1 MCNPSASFLF
11 RRNPEVTVA
20 SSPFKPQKES
30 MSLAATKEISTHA
43 AVMAV
48 LSEQDGI
55 FCIIRTTKAP
65 PMAGK
70 DILLLFLPAGPVF
83 V

>member
-1 MCNPSASFLF
+1 
-11 RRNPEVTVA
+11 
-20 SSPFKPQKES
+20 

-48 LSEQDGI
+48 LSEQHGI
-55 FCIIRTTKAP
+55 FRIIRTTKAAR
-65 PMAGK
+65 MAGK
-70 DILLLFLPAGPVF
+70 DILLLFLPAGLVF